1 METATDTAPDL
12 QPPTTSTDASPSA
25 GPQRTTRLI
34 VPHGPF
40 DLAVALDYVRTW
52 TGSTFEGVDDAAEP
66 ATPDGGPG
74 RWQRA
79 LRLHNVDLLLTLR
92 AAPGATTDAGT
103 GTGTTTSSALSLDIA
118 TPLATPA
125 AFALAAD
132 AAEARLRRIFS
143 LDTDPTA
150 FHAFAAGEPMLAE
163 LVARQPLL
171 RPVLV
176 ADPFEALLWAVLGQQ
191 INVTFARTL
200 KLRLVDLVGRT
211 LEVDGQSARMMPLAE
226 DVAVVEPEAL
236 RAIQFSRQKI
246 DYVLTLSQAVAT
258 GELDLAAVAQM
269 SADEA
274 IATLTARR
282 GVGRWTAEYMLM
294 RAFGN
299 PDALP
304 AGDVSLQLLIGTAL
318 LGKRAT
324 EAELRQATAHW
335 SPWRGWAAFHVWAN
349 RQFGG

>member
-1 METATDTAPDL
+1 MESMTNTPPEPATTTAPAGD
-12 QPPTTSTDASPSA
+12 SS
-25 GPQRTTRLI
+25 GPQRTTRQI
-34 VPHGPF
+34 TPVGPF
-40 DLAVALDYVRTW
+40 DLAVALDYVRSW
-52 TGSTFEGVDDAAEP
+52 TGSTFEGVDDAAD
-66 ATPDGGPG
+66 TPEGEAG
-74 RWQRA
+74 RWRRA
-79 LRLHNVDLLLTLR
+79 LRLHDIDLLLTLR
-92 AAPGATTDAGT
+92 GATPEEQHSNMGNR
-103 GTGTTTSSALSLDIA
+103 LWLDIA
-118 TPLATPA
+118 TPLATPT
-125 AFALAAD
+125 AFAGAAD
-132 AAEARLRRIFS
+132 AAELRLRRIFS
-143 LDTDPTA
+143 LDTDPA
-150 FHAFAAGEPMLAE
+150 DFHAFAVSEPLLAE

-211 LEVDGQSARMMPLAE
+211 LEVDGASARMMPLAE
-226 DVAVVEPEAL
+226 DVALLEPDAL

-269 SADEA
+269 PPEDA

-294 RAFGN
+294 RAFGH

-318 LGKRAT
+318 LGRRAT

-335 SPWRGWAAFHVWAN
+335 SPWRGWSAFHVWAN

>member
-1 METATDTAPDL
+1 MEIATDTANTANTAPNS
-12 QPPTTSTDASPSA
+12 QMTSSPADATP

-34 VPHGPF
+34 VPNGPF
-40 DLAVALDYVRTW
+40 DLAVALDYVRSW
-52 TGSTFEGVDDAAEP
+52 TGSTFEGVDNAAD
-66 ATPDGGPG
+66 TPEGRPG

-79 LRLHNVDLLLTLR
+79 LRLHGVDLLLTLQ
-92 AAPGATTDAGT
+92 AATAATADADT
-103 GTGTTTSSALSLDIA
+103 GSALSLDIA

-143 LDTDPTA
+143 LDTDPA
-150 FHAFAAGEPMLAE
+150 DFHRFAAGEPMLAD
-163 LVARQPLL
+163 LIARQPLL

-191 INVTFARTL
+191 INVAFARTL

-226 DVAVVEPEAL
+226 DVALVEPEAL

-258 GELDLAAVAQM
+258 GELDLTAVAQM
-269 SADEA
+269 SPDEA

-335 SPWRGWAAFHVWAN
+335 SPWRGWSAFHVWAN